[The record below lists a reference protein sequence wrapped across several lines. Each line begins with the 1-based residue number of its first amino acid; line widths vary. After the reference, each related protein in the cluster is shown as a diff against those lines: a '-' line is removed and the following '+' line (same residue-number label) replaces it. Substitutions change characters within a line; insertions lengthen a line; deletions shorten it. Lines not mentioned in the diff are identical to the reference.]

1 MLLLVFPCIVFSQ
14 ENVDQGIKLNKAS
27 IEQVANSAV
36 WRTDYYICTG
46 IAYAKSLG
54 KSVDDFARFVG
65 REHSETVLGMKG
77 RGLEPVVQMFYSVGT
92 NYSNGEFEILFES
105 DSLVNI
111 KTNRPW
117 ETYFKNGP
125 MVGITQDEFEQ
136 YLLSHLAILLDG
148 LDIEMKYEIENDS
161 ILVAISTRD

>member
-1 MLLLVFPCIVFSQ
+1 MLLLIFPCIVFSQ
-14 ENVDQGIKLNKAS
+14 ENVDQGIKLNKAP

-65 REHSETVLGMKG
+65 REHSETVSGMKG
-77 RGLEPVVQMFYSVGT
+77 RGLESVVQMFYSVGT

-136 YLLSHLAILLDG
+136 YLLSHLVILLDG
-148 LDIEMKYEIENDS
+148 LDIDMKYEIENDS